1 MGKLLKGI
9 GLTLVGLI
17 VIVGILWLGS
27 RCVFGPLGPIPGP
40 GLSGMVAE
48 EPVQDWSFIDA
59 VKVIQ
64 IETRPNAPYS
74 VSTWMTRV
82 DDGLYVF
89 AADDESPWVQN
100 IIQDPLVRIRIE
112 DRIHEL
118 RAVGVTD
125 LEIKRVFLEA
135 MKAKY
140 EHDFGFDPEFYQHGW
155 DTGEFVLLRME
166 PR

>member
-9 GLTLVGLI
+9 GLALVGLI

-27 RCVFGPLGPIPGP
+27 RYVFGPLGPIPGP
-40 GLSGMVAE
+40 RLSGMVVE

-59 VKVIQ
+59 VKVIE
-64 IETRPNAPYS
+64 IETRPDAPYS

-89 AADDESPWVQN
+89 AGDDESPWVQN
-100 IIQDPLVRIRIE
+100 IIQDPLVRIGIE
-112 DRIHEL
+112 GHIHEL

-140 EHDFGFDPEFYQHGW
+140 EHDLGFDPEFYQHGW

>member
-9 GLTLVGLI
+9 VLTLVVLV
-17 VIVGILWLGS
+17 VIAGVLWLGS
-27 RCVFGPLGPIPGP
+27 RWLFGPIGPMPGAR
-40 GLSGMVAE
+40 LSGTEVE
-48 EPVQDWSFIDA
+48 EPVQDWSFVDA

-64 IETRPNAPYS
+64 IETRPGAPYS
-74 VSTWMTRV
+74 VSTWMTRI

-89 AADDESPWVQN
+89 AGDDESPWVQN
-100 IIQDPLVRIRIE
+100 IIQDPLVRVRIE
-112 DRIHEL
+112 GRIHEL
-118 RAVGVTD
+118 RAVGATD
-125 LEIKRVFLEA
+125 LQIKRIFLGA

-140 EHDFGFDPEFYQHGW
+140 EHDFGFDPEFYQRAW